1 MTKVQNTHCQ
11 DERYGGQR
19 TGGHNQPYIE
29 KEVPMPQEK
38 KEEEEERGIISQYAG
53 GFTDRMV
60 EIKGVAI

>member
-1 MTKVQNTHCQ
+1 
-11 DERYGGQR
+11 
-19 TGGHNQPYIE
+19 
-29 KEVPMPQEK
+29 MPQEK